1 MNTMNIANTQT
12 KTRSPYIRIN
22 ISVPKDIVDAVK
34 NRTTNVSKYISEATS
49 EKIRRDEIVKAM
61 EELRNSPPT
70 FQDIEDPSA
79 FIRELRA
86 GDEERMKRLGV

>member
-1 MNTMNIANTQT
+1 MNTMNIDSTQT
-12 KTRSPYIRIN
+12 KTQSSYIRIN

-34 NRTTNVSKYISEATS
+34 NRTANVSKYISEATS

-70 FQDIEDPSA
+70 FQDIEDPTA